1 MSAAERRG
9 QSWSPKV
16 EGLEATDPG
25 LPLTLTKQLEQ
36 RDERILALELLLVD
50 QASRLLAVEAIL
62 ANMTEVA
69 HVSPTSVHERVSS
82 EGKRFLNH
90 FDSITGFV
98 ERARTVA
105 GQLLQAAA
113 KRSMNKVR

>member
-1 MSAAERRG
+1 M
-9 QSWSPKV
+9 
-16 EGLEATDPG
+16 EGLQATDPG

-50 QASRLLAVEAIL
+50 LPISLRPPEGVTLG
-62 ANMTEVA
+62 A

-113 KRSMNKVR
+113 KTSMNKVR